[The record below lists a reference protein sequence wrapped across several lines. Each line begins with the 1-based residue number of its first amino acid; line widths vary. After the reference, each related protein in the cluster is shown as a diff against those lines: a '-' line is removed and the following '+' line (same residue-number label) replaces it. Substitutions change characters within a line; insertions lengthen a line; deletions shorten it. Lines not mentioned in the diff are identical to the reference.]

1 MWVVLGLIIFIPVAL
16 IMCFER
22 PYAERERRLS
32 KRTRWD

>member
-1 MWVVLGLIIFIPVAL
+1 MWVVFGLMIAIPVAI
-16 IMCFER
+16 IMWFER